1 VGRTRTARSQGI
13 SVASP
18 PARPPRRCSLRPRKQ
33 V

>member
-18 PARPPRRCSLRPRKQ
+18 PRRCCLRPRKQ